1 MVIFP
6 FFLDQGQY
14 ANPLSR
20 ALFVNKQHHGGCVI
34 FVAKRITEFSTGKL
48 AERNCKEEISFR
60 GGSFCLA
67 KETPHLANK
76 KNIFS
81 FFAALLIFASTSSC
95 SRHTLAPA
103 VTDAPTF
110 PTWISQGLTEPSVA
124 TVNECQALPKDA
136 FPLAGTVSHHLLA
149 GRYIDGWFKA
159 LAKARKV
166 KTFFIISPS
175 HYGLSTQEWSL
186 CECNWDAGEYGL
198 VHTDAKTERELCKS
212 LGVEY
217 DKNAFRIEHGFS
229 TLMPYIAKY
238 FPGAKVCAMAVEGE
252 PPLRQAQAQKLTDAL
267 LPYFTREKCRENFLI
282 ISSDFSHH
290 GNAEETKK
298 KDGYSSKFFES
309 PSAKGWFF
317 CVCDNRQ
324 GMYALSNIFCKEAG
338 ENSGGQKKCSV
349 LYHTNSFELSGE
361 GGDDITSYFFTFLY

>member
-1 MVIFP
+1 MRRSCFATLPI
-6 FFLDQGQY
+6 
-14 ANPLSR
+14 
-20 ALFVNKQHHGGCVI
+20 GG
-34 FVAKRITEFSTGKL
+34 RIG
-48 AERNCKEEISFR
+48 A
-60 GGSFCLA
+60 A

-110 PTWISQGLTEPSVA
+110 QTWISQGLTEPSVA
-124 TVNECQALPKDA
+124 TVNECQALPQDA

-186 CECNWDAGEYGL
+186 CECSWDAGEYGL

-238 FPGAKVCAMAVEGE
+238 FPGAKV
-252 PPLRQAQAQKLTDAL
+252 
-267 LPYFTREKCRENFLI
+267 
-282 ISSDFSHH
+282 
-290 GNAEETKK
+290 
-298 KDGYSSKFFES
+298 
-309 PSAKGWFF
+309 
-317 CVCDNRQ
+317 
-324 GMYALSNIFCKEAG
+324 
-338 ENSGGQKKCSV
+338 
-349 LYHTNSFELSGE
+349 
-361 GGDDITSYFFTFLY
+361 

>member
-1 MVIFP
+1 MVIFS

-20 ALFVNKQHHGGCVI
+20 ATLSLRPALRRSCFATLPIGG
-34 FVAKRITEFSTGKL
+34 RIG
-48 AERNCKEEISFR
+48 A
-60 GGSFCLA
+60 A
-67 KETPHLANK
+67 KETPHLANR

-81 FFAALLIFASTSSC
+81 FFAALLILASTSSC
-95 SRHTLAPA
+95 SRQKAGYPERNAPEK
-103 VTDAPTF
+103 DTF
-110 PTWISQGLTEPSVA
+110 TIQTWLSQGLTEPSVKKIYM
-124 TVNECQALPKDA
+124 EESLPQDA

-149 GRYIDGWFKA
+149 GAYIDGWFKA

-166 KTFFIISPS
+166 ETFFIISPS

-186 CECNWDAGEYGL
+186 CECSWDAGEYGL
-198 VHTDAKTERELCKS
+198 VHTDSKTERELAKS
-212 LGVEY
+212 LGVAY

-229 TLMPYIAKY
+229 TLMPYLAKY
-238 FPGAKVCAMAVEGE
+238 FPNAKVCAIALNGE
-252 PPLRQAQAQKLTDAL
+252 PPLRQSQAQALTDAL
-267 LPYFTREKCRENFLI
+267 APYFAKEKSKKNFLL
-282 ISSDFSHH
+282 ISTDFSHH
-290 GNAEETKK
+290 GNKEDTLK
-298 KDGYSSKFFES
+298 KDTSSRKFFES